1 MEAVSLVPLRNVSC
15 SGAESY
21 AQAWKE
27 GNESVAQYMLRN
39 ITGMLFRCSASSGP
53 RAHLIILESN
63 VERLANLSARD
74 VCSFQF
80 HLMAVTLKVSTFFFS
95 HQRELLASKV
105 LEIGRS
111 HLNGGARDRDKKI
124 DSRAEEAVMW
134 LQKAFTLAEHL
145 DDTLTAGAVEL
156 KV

>member
-1 MEAVSLVPLRNVSC
+1 
-15 SGAESY
+15 
-21 AQAWKE
+21 
-27 GNESVAQYMLRN
+27 ML
-39 ITGMLFRCSASSGP
+39 LRCSASSGP

-80 HLMAVTLKVSTFFFS
+80 HLMSVTLKVSTFFFS

-111 HLNGGARDRDKKI
+111 HLNGGGRDRDKKI

>member
-1 MEAVSLVPLRNVSC
+1 MRSCKTARGESPCRPFCMLWLFQFEQRLRDADDHQNLHQQSIAQATVVYYCSRMEAVSLVPLRNVSQSLC

-63 VERLANLSARD
+63 VERLAHLSARD
-74 VCSFQF
+74 VCAFQF
-80 HLMAVTLKVSTFFFS
+80 HLMSVTLKVSPFFFS
-95 HQRELLASKV
+95 SA
-105 LEIGRS
+105 
-111 HLNGGARDRDKKI
+111 
-124 DSRAEEAVMW
+124 
-134 LQKAFTLAEHL
+134 
-145 DDTLTAGAVEL
+145 
-156 KV
+156 